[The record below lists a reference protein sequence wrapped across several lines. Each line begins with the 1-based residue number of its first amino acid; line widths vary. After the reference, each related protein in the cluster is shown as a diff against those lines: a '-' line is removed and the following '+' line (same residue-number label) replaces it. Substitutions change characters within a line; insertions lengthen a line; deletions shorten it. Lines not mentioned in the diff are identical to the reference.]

1 MKSKNNEI
9 SRREFIIRTTQ
20 ATTGIF
26 VLNQFIGCG
35 NTKTELTKQPGSE
48 MRLGLVTYLW
58 GQDWDLETLIKNCEQ
73 SQVLGVELRTTHA
86 HGVEP
91 DLNAQE
97 RKEVKLRFN
106 DSPVTLVGLGSNEN
120 YDSPDPENLKA
131 SIEATKE
138 FVILSHDIG
147 TSGVKVKPN
156 SFHDNVPHE
165 QTIEQIG
172 KSLNILGKF
181 SADYN
186 QQIRLEVHG
195 ECSKLPT
202 IKSIMDIA
210 DHPNVAV
217 CWNSNDEDLAG
228 QGLEYNFHLVKDRF
242 GDTAHIRELNV
253 GDYPYQQLIS
263 LFVEMD
269 YKGWILLEA
278 RTKPDDRIEAM
289 KEQLAV
295 FKQMIAKAQ
304 TGLENTDKDQS

>member
-35 NTKTELTKQPGSE
+35 NTKTELTKKAGSE

-73 SQVLGVELRTTHA
+73 SNVLGVELRTTHA

-91 DLNAQE
+91 ALSAQE

-106 DSPVTLVGLGSNEN
+106 DTPVNLVGLGSNEN
-120 YDSPDPENLKA
+120 YDSPDPEILKA

-138 FVILSHDIG
+138 FVKLSHDIG
-147 TSGVKVKPN
+147 ASGVKVKPN
-156 SFHDNVPHE
+156 SFHDNVPQE

-195 ECSKLPT
+195 KCSKLPT
-202 IKSIMDIA
+202 IKAIMDIA

-228 QGLEYNFHLVKDRF
+228 RGLEYNFHLVKDRF
-242 GDTAHIRELNV
+242 GDTAHIRELNI
-253 GDYPYQQLIS
+253 GDYPYQQLIN

-278 RTKPDDRIEAM
+278 RTKPDDRIIAM
-289 KEQLAV
+289 KEQLAI
-295 FKQMIAKAQ
+295 FKQMITKAQ
-304 TGLENTDKDQS
+304 TGLKNTDKDRS